1 MYDIDESAAASV
13 NWTQAVKGFEITD
26 EVIGGNGGND
36 NVPITQ
42 LALRTKNLHERVSP
56 LEDYFVGFSGT
67 SVQEAVDALGLAIG
81 NLINSKAA
89 KDASNI
95 NAATWLAALG
105 ITAKIVRSGTWIIS
119 LQPYSGWQDYLVY
132 FSTMYFDVS
141 KHFIIPI
148 VNGYDNGFVEGN
160 MRGVFTTGLLGSFN
174 MWLNNQ
180 YSPSRTIIVN
190 YIIVEKL

>member
-1 MYDIDESAAASV
+1 MYDIDESTAASV
-13 NWTQAVKGFEITD
+13 NWAQAVKGFEITD

-36 NVPITQ
+36 NVPLTQ

-67 SVQEAVDALGLAIG
+67 RVQDAVDALGLAIG

-160 MRGVFTTGLLGSFN
+160 MRGVFTTGLRGSFN

-180 YSPSRTIIVN
+180 SSPSRTIIVN